1 MESQQLPQLY
11 QKPLALNIETHAALT
26 IGPSPNGYR
35 FAATVQTCLLASVEF
50 FDAGRQMPILFSA
63 TPDGRFVPVCLL
75 GLEQNE
81 NLFVDAA
88 GAWQAAY
95 IPAYIRR
102 YPFIT
107 TDEQEGRFT
116 VCFDEAFDGFNQ
128 EGGALLFENG
138 QPTQKLQEIQAFL
151 QDYLQQLKQ
160 TEQLGA
166 TLAAAGLFK
175 QVDLQANLP
184 DGRNFNLNGLLIVD
198 EQQLAQLPDS
208 DIVKL
213 FRSGALALI
222 HAHLLSLRNIDR
234 LLQLKAGAA

>member
-1 MESQQLPQLY
+1 MENQQLPQLY

-35 FAATVQTCLLASVEF
+35 FAATVQT
-50 FDAGRQMPILFSA
+50 
-63 TPDGRFVPVCLL
+63 CLL

-128 EGGALLFENG
+128 EGGAPLFAEG

-222 HAHLLSLRNIDR
+222 HAHLLSLRTLSSLIE
-234 LLQLKAGAA
+234 LKTAAG